1 MSRGGAWSR
10 TARSRQASGLS
21 RAEAAGRSQ
30 RAPPQAARETLTAHH
45 VSDAPGNGGVFMSR
59 GGAWSRTARSRQ
71 ASGLSRAEAAGRSQ
85 RAPPQAARETLT
97 AHHVSEA
104 SGDGS
109 TCCARPVFNV
119 SNTRQ
124 CVLSCC
130 INLYRYDRVLP
141 TTYAALPPVSRKEG
155 TDKMNIN
162 AQQVS
167 FRRQARRTNP
177 RR

>member
-1 MSRGGAWSR
+1 MYVTPPATGAFSCAEEAHGLEPRGAMVAFSVWGRRKGGSPEYQATFPQDSAVR
-10 TARSRQASGLS
+10 YSGTLPFRRPQTENATIAR
-21 RAEAAGRSQ
+21 
-30 RAPPQAARETLTAHH
+30 
-45 VSDAPGNGGVFMSR
+45 
-59 GGAWSRTARSRQ
+59 
-71 ASGLSRAEAAGRSQ
+71 
-85 RAPPQAARETLT
+85 
-97 AHHVSEA
+97 EA

-130 INLYRYDRVLP
+130 INLYRYDRVHP

-155 TDKMNIN
+155 TDTMNIN